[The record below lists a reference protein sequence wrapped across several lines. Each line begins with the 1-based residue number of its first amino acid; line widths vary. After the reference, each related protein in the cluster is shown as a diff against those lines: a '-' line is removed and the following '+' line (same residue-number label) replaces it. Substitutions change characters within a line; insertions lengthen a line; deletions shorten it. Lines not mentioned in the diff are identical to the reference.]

1 MDPLIGQTI
10 KGRFRV
16 LRKLGEG
23 AMGTVYLAEQLTIG
37 RNVALKVLHREF
49 ARDEGFV
56 ARFRDEARAAASIH
70 HAAVTV
76 VHDYDQAEDG
86 SLFIAMEFHEGRTL
100 GEILRREGALDQA
113 RAVRIA
119 IEIAEGLGAAHRAG
133 VIHRDVKPHNIMIA
147 SDDQVKLMDFGI
159 ARLRDRGAAG
169 LTQVGLVI
177 GTPEYMAPEQIEG
190 GEITEQADIYALG
203 VVLYEMLTGSVPFK
217 GTSAGAVLTRHLREA
232 PPLLRQV
239 RGTIPAALEGVV
251 ARALEKQVD
260 RRQQH
265 MGEVV
270 KELRRIREELPPASG
285 GPETILAAPRTLLVG
300 SETRAT
306 SADEAIMASPRPR
319 PPRPP
324 APAPANRP
332 GRRRTLAV
340 VGVVALLLI
349 AVGAA
354 TVFYREPASD
364 LDGVRAAAQARLRSE
379 GLTGVTV
386 EVTADGVAT
395 LSGVVQTRE
404 EADKAARA
412 VMTAPGVKRVIP
424 RIGLREPPQR
434 LRELVEEQLR
444 RQGWLKRSPADRV
457 GLVAEVGDDA
467 VVALVGTVPTAEAAA
482 EAVRIAGA
490 VPNVNRVIQRIDILD
505 PRQIKA
511 AVEEK
516 LRAAGYPDVKAEIGG
531 DLAVTL
537 TGAVETRAREV
548 EIVRLANEVQDVAR
562 VVSRLTVR
570 APAPEPPLP
579 GRIQQA
585 VEARLRAGG
594 RLSELNVQVSGDQT
608 VTLTGIVETPGEK
621 DRALE
626 LARGV
631 PGVRGVREKINVR
644 CQWAGTC

>member
-1 MDPLIGQTI
+1 
-10 KGRFRV
+10 
-16 LRKLGEG
+16 
-23 AMGTVYLAEQLTIG
+23 
-37 RNVALKVLHREF
+37 
-49 ARDEGFV
+49 
-56 ARFRDEARAAASIH
+56 
-70 HAAVTV
+70 
-76 VHDYDQAEDG
+76 
-86 SLFIAMEFHEGRTL
+86 
-100 GEILRREGALDQA
+100 
-113 RAVRIA
+113 
-119 IEIAEGLGAAHRAG
+119 
-133 VIHRDVKPHNIMIA
+133 
-147 SDDQVKLMDFGI
+147 
-159 ARLRDRGAAG
+159 
-169 LTQVGLVI
+169 
-177 GTPEYMAPEQIEG
+177 
-190 GEITEQADIYALG
+190 
-203 VVLYEMLTGSVPFK
+203 
-217 GTSAGAVLTRHLREA
+217 
-232 PPLLRQV
+232 
-239 RGTIPAALEGVV
+239 
-251 ARALEKQVD
+251 
-260 RRQQH
+260 
-265 MGEVV
+265 
-270 KELRRIREELPPASG
+270 
-285 GPETILAAPRTLLVG
+285 
-300 SETRAT
+300 
-306 SADEAIMASPRPR
+306 
-319 PPRPP
+319 
-324 APAPANRP
+324 
-332 GRRRTLAV
+332 
-340 VGVVALLLI
+340 VVALLLI